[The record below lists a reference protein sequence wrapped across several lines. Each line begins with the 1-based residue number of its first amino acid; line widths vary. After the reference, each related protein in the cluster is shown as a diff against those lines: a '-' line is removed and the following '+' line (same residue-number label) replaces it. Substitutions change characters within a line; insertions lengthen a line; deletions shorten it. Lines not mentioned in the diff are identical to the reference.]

1 MFLPPLAEKMG
12 SGEPAE
18 SPSSL
23 DRTIEE
29 TLKEGQPSSIVT
41 GIWLKSSISV
51 RRCSIRYELTYEQLT
66 THFLWR
72 TAERL
77 ELCGL
82 VCAPTLCNRRVGC
95 DGISHRRPSPW
106 SPLPPRRCFLSGTA
120 CPGCRRASPTRAA
133 SSADPDAPQGTLC
146 STTSADELLCLS
158 KITETT
164 GARHSGT
171 DSLASTGCLA
181 CNKGCETKG
190 TVAMLLVPVL
200 VAVAIW
206 ALRPASGSPGTT

>member
-1 MFLPPLAEKMG
+1 MG
-12 SGEPAE
+12 SGELAE

-51 RRCSIRYELTYEQLT
+51 RRCSIRYELTYAQLT

-72 TAERL
+72 TAECL

-120 CPGCRRASPTRAA
+120 CPGSGMPDGRHRRAL
-133 SSADPDAPQGTLC
+133 Q
-146 STTSADELLCLS
+146 
-158 KITETT
+158 
-164 GARHSGT
+164 
-171 DSLASTGCLA
+171 
-181 CNKGCETKG
+181 
-190 TVAMLLVPVL
+190 PVL
-200 VAVAIW
+200 TPMPPRVPAHRTRTSCGPPPFKQKPCRK
-206 ALRPASGSPGTT
+206 LKRPLNPHFHDFVLCVVYNIFVKV